1 MDPALLDAPGSGRAP
16 SMRVLVVDDEVN
28 LRFAIERRL
37 RKSGMEAVSASTVRQ
52 AIERLRA
59 EAFDVVLCDLRMP
72 GGDGTQ
78 LLQWLGS
85 YSPSTNVI
93 IVSAFVTPEIRKE
106 YDTGTGLHILEKPV
120 DLDDLLKL
128 LEEIG
133 PRGGFFGNA
142 IEVELFDYVQMI
154 ALCGRDKIIEVKTP
168 TGMGLIWFEHGDIVH
183 AEYGDYRGELAFYK
197 MVAVNR
203 GTFKEVF
210 FRPPPMRTVT
220 RSSTHL
226 LMEAARQA
234 DEGTL
239 GEPAADARPTAVADE
254 TSFAEVADQALDD
267 ALARATSAPAET
279 AAPAEAAAPTPT
291 SPPATPPPSM
301 APPAVGTDLEDPIID
316 EELIGDDFVLSD
328 DDDDLELLPS
338 DGVPEPQP
346 LVGSGPV
353 SAEGW
358 DDVLEASDSVRA
370 KIARVTPAKQ
380 PAKEPARKPA
390 RATPSPEPAPAP
402 AGSGAW
408 GQHAVIDDDATRKRL
423 LEQFRAVSGV
433 NGVAIISNT
442 GKVLADDMADS
453 SAMVTLAGFYMR
465 GAARVARSLGYNVY
479 DGVIARAVSGQQMVL
494 VTTGPTSAVLSVEIG
509 SDPEAVRAEVMRT
522 E

>member
-1 MDPALLDAPGSGRAP
+1 
-16 SMRVLVVDDEVN
+16 MRVLVVDDEVN

-120 DLDDLLKL
+120 DLDDLLRL
-128 LEEIG
+128 LQEIG

-154 ALCGRDKIIEVKTP
+154 ALCGRDKIIEVRTP

-183 AEYGDYRGELAFYK
+183 AEYGDFRGELAFYK

-239 GEPAADARPTAVADE
+239 GESPADGLPTVVADE
-254 TSFAEVADQALDD
+254 ASFADVADAALDA
-267 ALARATSAPAET
+267 ALPAET
-279 AAPAEAAAPTPT
+279 STPAAAPATERAPATTPAKAPAAARPPATTPAKAPPAAAAPAGA
-291 SPPATPPPSM
+291 PA
-301 APPAVGTDLEDPIID
+301 PAGGTDLEDPVID
-316 EELIGDDFVLSD
+316 DELIGDDFVLSD
-328 DDDDLELLPS
+328 DDDDVELLPS

-346 LVGSGPV
+346 PIGSGPV

-358 DDVLEASDSVRA
+358 DDVLTASDSVQAEIARIVPEKQAPPKRA
-370 KIARVTPAKQ
+370 KTP
-380 PAKEPARKPA
+380 PPE
-390 RATPSPEPAPAP
+390 PSPEPAPSP
-402 AGSGAW
+402 AASGAW
-408 GQHAVIDDDATRKRL
+408 GQHAVIDDDATRRQV
-423 LEQFRAVSGV
+423 LERFRAVEGV

-453 SAMVTLAGFYMR
+453 SALVTLAGFYMR

-479 DGVIARAVSGQQMVL
+479 DGVIARAASGQQMVL

-509 SDPEAVRAEVMRT
+509 SDPEMVRAEVMRAG
-522 E
+522 

>member
-1 MDPALLDAPGSGRAP
+1 
-16 SMRVLVVDDEVN
+16 MRVLVVDDEVN

-120 DLDDLLKL
+120 DLDDLLAL
-128 LEEIG
+128 LKEIG

-154 ALCGRDKIIEVKTP
+154 ALCGRDKIIEVRTP
-168 TGMGLIWFEHGDIVH
+168 TAMGLIWFEHGDIVH
-183 AEYGDYRGELAFYK
+183 AEYGDFRGELAFYK

-239 GEPAADARPTAVADE
+239 GESPADGAPTVVADE
-254 TSFAEVADQALDD
+254 ISFAEVADE
-267 ALARATSAPAET
+267 ALADGLPDETSAPAKTAAPAET
-279 AAPAEAAAPTPT
+279 AAPARPKAAVHKSPAAAAP
-291 SPPATPPPSM
+291 PAVAGPE
-301 APPAVGTDLEDPIID
+301 VGTDLEDPVID
-316 EELIGDDFVLSD
+316 DELIGDDFVLSD
-328 DDDDLELLPS
+328 DVEDVELFAS
-338 DGVPEPQP
+338 DGVPEHQAP
-346 LVGSGPV
+346 VGSGPV

-358 DDVLEASDSVRA
+358 DEVLDAGDAQEAT
-370 KIARVTPAKQ
+370 IARVAPVKQPPKQ
-380 PAKEPARKPA
+380 PARAQAKQTGRG
-390 RATPSPEPAPAP
+390 RATPVPEPPQEPAPSP
-402 AGSGAW
+402 AASGAW
-408 GQHAVIDDDATRKRL
+408 GQHAVIDDDATRKQV
-423 LEQFRAVSGV
+423 LEQFRAVEGV

-453 SAMVTLAGFYMR
+453 SALVTLAGFYMR
-465 GAARVARSLGYNVY
+465 GAARVARTLGYNVY
-479 DGVIARAVSGQQMVL
+479 DGVIARATSGQQMIL

-509 SDPEAVRAEVMRT
+509 CDPEQVRAEVMRSG
-522 E
+522 